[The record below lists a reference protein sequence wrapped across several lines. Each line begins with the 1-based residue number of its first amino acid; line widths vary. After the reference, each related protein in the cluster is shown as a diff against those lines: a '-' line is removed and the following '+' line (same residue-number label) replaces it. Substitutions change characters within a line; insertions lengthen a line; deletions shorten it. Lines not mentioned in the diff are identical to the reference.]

1 MKRYIVTFLLFVSA
15 VVTTQAMS
23 YLQARQ
29 HALFL
34 ADKMAYELNLTE
46 EQYEAVYEIN
56 LDYLMRVDSYD
67 DIYGIYWERRNLD
80 LQYILYNWQYR
91 AFCNASYFYRPLYYN
106 DGYWRFSLYARYPRR
121 DYYYFGEP
129 GFYSTYR
136 GAHSWYNNG
145 NRSWYDGRTFGN
157 GNSSRSIYGMRDY
170 FDNGSWVSGSGQYSP
185 SRRRSY
191 DDTYNQSSFG
201 GRPSGYYDNS
211 STRSFGNG
219 RSRNSSSSQDSFGN
233 NGFGND
239 GFGRGSNF
247 SGSGATRSQSAP
259 SSGSFGGSSG
269 SSSNFGGNN
278 NPSGTTGFG
287 GNSPSRR

>member
-56 LDYLMRVDSYD
+56 LDYLMRVDSYH

-91 AFCNASYFYRPLYYN
+91 AFCNAPYFYRPLCYN
-106 DGYWRFSLYARYPRR
+106 DGYWRFSLYVRYPRR

-129 GFYSTYR
+129 GFYTTYR

-157 GNSSRSIYGMRDY
+157 GSSSRSIYGMRDHY
-170 FDNGSWVSGSGQYSP
+170 DNGSWVSGSGQYSP

-201 GRPSGYYDNS
+201 ERSSGYYDNS

-219 RSRNSSSSQDSFGN
+219 RSRNSSPRQDSFGN
-233 NGFGND
+233 NRFGND
-239 GFGRGSNF
+239 GFERGSNF
-247 SGSGATRSQSAP
+247 SGRGATRSESAP
-259 SSGSFGGSSG
+259 PSGSFGGSSR

>member
-1 MKRYIVTFLLFVSA
+1 MKRYIITFLLFVSS
-15 VVTTQAMS
+15 VLTTQAMS

-46 EQYEAVYEIN
+46 EQYEAVYESN
-56 LDYLMRVDSYD
+56 LDYLMRVDSYN

-106 DGYWRFSLYARYPRR
+106 DGYWRFSLYVRYPRR

-129 GFYSTYR
+129 DFYTTYR

-157 GNSSRSIYGMRDY
+157 GSSSRSIYGMRDY

-201 GRPSGYYDNS
+201 GRSSGYYDNS

-219 RSRNSSSSQDSFGN
+219 RSRNSSPRQDSFGN
-233 NGFGND
+233 NSFGND
-239 GFGRGSNF
+239 GFERGSNF
-247 SGSGATRSQSAP
+247 TGRGATRSESAP
-259 SSGSFGGSSG
+259 STGSFGDLSR

>member
-1 MKRYIVTFLLFVSA
+1 MKRYIITFLLFVSS
-15 VVTTQAMS
+15 VLTTQAMS

-56 LDYLMRVDSYD
+56 LDYLMRVDSYN

-157 GNSSRSIYGMRDY
+157 GNSSRSRYGMRDY

-201 GRPSGYYDNS
+201 GRSSGYYDNS

-219 RSRNSSSSQDSFGN
+219 RSRNSSPRQDSFGN
-233 NGFGND
+233 NSFGND
-239 GFGRGSNF
+239 GFERGSNF
-247 SGSGATRSQSAP
+247 TGRGATRSESAP
-259 SSGSFGGSSG
+259 STGSFGDLSR

>member
-56 LDYLMRVDSYD
+56 LDYLMRVDSYN

-157 GNSSRSIYGMRDY
+157 GNSSRSRYGMRDD
-170 FDNGSWVSGSGQYSP
+170 FDNGTWVTGTAQNSP
-185 SRRRSY
+185 SRRLSY
-191 DDTYNQSSFG
+191 DDTYNQ
-201 GRPSGYYDNS
+201 
-211 STRSFGNG
+211 T
-219 RSRNSSSSQDSFGN
+219 
-233 NGFGND
+233 
-239 GFGRGSNF
+239 
-247 SGSGATRSQSAP
+247 
-259 SSGSFGGSSG
+259 SFGGSDS
-269 SSSNFGGNN
+269 
-278 NPSGTTGFG
+278 
-287 GNSPSRR
+287 

>member
-1 MKRYIVTFLLFVSA
+1 
-15 VVTTQAMS
+15 MS

-56 LDYLMRVDSYD
+56 LDYLMRVDSYN

-106 DGYWRFSLYARYPRR
+106 DGYWRFSLYVRYPRR

-129 GFYSTYR
+129 GFYTTYR

-157 GNSSRSIYGMRDY
+157 GSSSRSIYGMRDY

-201 GRPSGYYDNS
+201 GRSSGYYDNS

-219 RSRNSSSSQDSFGN
+219 RSRNSSPRQDSFGN

-239 GFGRGSNF
+239 GFERGSNF
-247 SGSGATRSQSAP
+247 SGRGATRSESAP
-259 SSGSFGGSSG
+259 SSGSFGDSSR